1 MGPAQLGETV
11 TAHDNSGGGAGDS
24 NWAQSEPRKL
34 AALRIQ
40 RCWARH
46 CWARQQALQAAL
58 NMQAARMQNA
68 RMRIAR
74 IAAAAV
80 RLQAACRGNLAR
92 EDVKHA
98 LLVFNGAQEARIRLS
113 LLHAR
118 GISWAEWQMGRRRAQ
133 RRRRERDAAISSH
146 HTPPTTSLPAA
157 PSVHA
162 GCNVSH
168 LTVGALGVMN
178 EVEDRDRRA
187 NFLTRALSVEHPAV
201 LPPRI
206 GYAEAAAAA
215 MTAAVLGATPTPQH
229 EQQHQPQRHAQRP
242 P

>member
-1 MGPAQLGETV
+1 MLASGQADQAGHLLSLLPAFRCRR
-11 TAHDNSGGGAGDS
+11 
-24 NWAQSEPRKL
+24 WAANRPLK
-34 AALRIQ
+34 
-40 RCWARH
+40 
-46 CWARQQALQAAL
+46 
-58 NMQAARMQNA
+58 
-68 RMRIAR
+68 
-74 IAAAAV
+74 V
-80 RLQAACRGNLAR
+80 PLQAACRGNLAR

-146 HTPPTTSLPAA
+146 HTPPTTSSPAA

-215 MTAAVLGATPTPQH
+215 MTAAVLGATPTHQH